1 MSDGFVPVSRMALM
15 RDFAPTSLIEA
26 LDAARAEAAR
36 MPPPPP
42 EPDPMEETL
51 RAVAAAAREDGFAAG
66 RASMNQEAVNRASE
80 SLAVI
85 AKQLAA
91 NQAAAAEIAAE
102 ASCGVARVALAML
115 TAALPGLAAQ
125 QSATLVADFAERLRP
140 ALAFLPEAHL
150 HVAPGLAE
158 EVRGLLGDLAVT
170 LVPDAA
176 LAPGDARA
184 TWQGG
189 GAEFNLAKRRQQI
202 AEALSAAGLAIEDQ
216 TQDRG
221 AFATHGN
228 TPPANGAQTQ
238 DNAT

>member
-1 MSDGFVPVSRMALM
+1 MSDGFVPVSRIALL
-15 RDFAPTSLIEA
+15 REFAPTSLIEA
-26 LDAARAEAAR
+26 LDAAREEAAR

-66 RASMNQEAVNRASE
+66 RASMTQEVAQRAAE
-80 SLAVI
+80 SLGLI

-91 NQAAAAEIAAE
+91 SQAASADIAAE
-102 ASCGVARVALAML
+102 ASHGVARVALAML
-115 TAALPGLAAQ
+115 DAALPGLAAQ

-150 HVAPGLAE
+150 HIAPSLMDD
-158 EVRGLLGDLAVT
+158 VRALVGDLAVT

-184 TWQGG
+184 SWQGG
-189 GAEFNLAKRRQQI
+189 GAEFDLAKRRAAI
-202 AEALSAAGLAIEDQ
+202 AEALSAAGIDLQPDHQ
-216 TQDRG
+216 KG
-221 AFATHGN
+221 
-228 TPPANGAQTQ
+228 
-238 DNAT
+238 

>member
-1 MSDGFVPVSRMALM
+1 MSDGFVPVSRAALI
-15 RDFAPTSLIEA
+15 REFAPTSLIEA

-66 RASMNQEAVNRASE
+66 RASMTQEVANRAAE
-80 SLAVI
+80 SLGVI

-91 NQAAAAEIAAE
+91 SQAASAEIAAE
-102 ASCGVARVALAML
+102 ASRGIARVALAML
-115 TAALPGLAAQ
+115 DAALPGLAAQ

-150 HVAPGLAE
+150 HIAPNLVE
-158 EVRGLLGDLAVT
+158 DVRPLIGDLAVT

-176 LAPGDARA
+176 IAPGDARA

-189 GAEFNLAKRRQQI
+189 GAEFDLAKRRAAI
-202 AEALSAAGLAIEDQ
+202 AEALSAAGLDLQ
-216 TQDRG
+216 PDHQ
-221 AFATHGN
+221 
-228 TPPANGAQTQ
+228 NG
-238 DNAT
+238 

>member
-1 MSDGFVPVSRMALM
+1 MSSGFVPVSRMALV

-26 LDAARAEAAR
+26 LDAAREEAAR

-66 RASMNQEAVNRASE
+66 RASMTNEATQRAAE
-80 SLAVI
+80 SLALI

-91 NQAAAAEIAAE
+91 SQAAAAEIAAE
-102 ASCGVARVALAML
+102 ASRGIARVAIAML
-115 TAALPGLAAQ
+115 DAALPGLAAQ
-125 QSATLVADFAERLRP
+125 QSAALVADFAERLRP
-140 ALAFLPEAHL
+140 ALAFLPEARL
-150 HVAPGLAE
+150 HVAPSLME
-158 EVRGLLGDLAVT
+158 DVRALVSDLAVT
-170 LVPDAA
+170 LQPDAS

-189 GAEFNLAKRRQQI
+189 GAEFELSKRRAAI
-202 AEALSAAGLAIEDQ
+202 AEALSAAGLDLEHQ
-216 TQDRG
+216 NQDRG

-228 TPPANGAQTQ
+228 NTPAIGGKPQ
-238 DNAT
+238 DEVT